1 MIRAAAAALLLFA
14 GQPVN
19 HDEESTTFSDR
30 QPVRL
35 VPLPAERALAA
46 FRDICMANFG
56 DPAGF
61 DQAAAASDLGFVRA
75 EDPRRGTQ
83 EWSSV
88 HGQIVLR
95 QAPNRDRE
103 IRRDRREGHAA
114 RQRWIQRCDYWL
126 AIEERMEPVELVAAI
141 GARLAPG
148 SQPVEEIIGVSWNL
162 ESPAAGISLKLEYL
176 PSIDDP
182 RLFTLSL
189 QRLGDTPP
197 P

>member
-1 MIRAAAAALLLFA
+1 MMTAFAAALLLVA

-19 HDEESTTFSDR
+19 EPQDGETTFSER

-35 VPLPAERALAA
+35 APLPAERAFAA
-46 FRDICMANFG
+46 FRDICIMHLV

-61 DQAAAASDLGFVRA
+61 DRAAAASGLGFVRA
-75 EDPRRGTQ
+75 DEPRRGTQ

-88 HGQIVLR
+88 HGQVVLR
-95 QAPNRDRE
+95 EPPRL
-103 IRRDRREGHAA
+103 RRPSRQERREGIAP
-114 RQRWIQRCDYWL
+114 RERPLERCDYWL
-126 AIEERMEPVELVAAI
+126 AIEERLDPAALVAAI

-148 SQPVEEIIGVSWNL
+148 SRPMEEIIGVSWPL
-162 ESPAAGISLKLEYL
+162 QPLGAGTSLKLVYL

-189 QRLGDTPP
+189 QRFADIPR
-197 P
+197 